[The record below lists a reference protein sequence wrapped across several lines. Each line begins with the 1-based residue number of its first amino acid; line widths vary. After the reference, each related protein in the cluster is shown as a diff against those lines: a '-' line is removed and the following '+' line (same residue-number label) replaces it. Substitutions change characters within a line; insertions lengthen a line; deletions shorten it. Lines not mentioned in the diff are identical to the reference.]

1 MGLALTCG
9 KGSAKTPKILFGG
22 RAPIHTQGDGMGIGA
37 IAGGGKGAIIGA
49 GAGGGGG
56 VGATAV
62 MKGEQ
67 IRVPSET
74 KLMFTLNQPVNVT
87 ITAGL
92 PPSINRATAPPN
104 NRFSTSP
111 QDENDRPPRVRRQP
125 Q

>member
-1 MGLALTCG
+1 
-9 KGSAKTPKILFGG
+9 
-22 RAPIHTQGDGMGIGA
+22 
-37 IAGGGKGAIIGA
+37 
-49 GAGGGGG
+49 
-56 VGATAV
+56 

-92 PPSINRATAPPN
+92 PPSINRATAAPN

-111 QDENDRPPRVRRQP
+111 QDSNDRPPRVRRQ
-125 Q
+125 QQ